1 MPSIT
6 LTATQAQVDRL
17 LAALP
22 PDYTADLAG
31 AKTFLIDCAKE
42 RIRAKEQADL
52 NAAVNAGV
60 PPVVTIT

>member
-22 PDYTADLAG
+22 PDYTADVAG
-31 AKTFLIDCAKE
+31 AKQFLVDCFKE
-42 RIRAKEQADL
+42 RIRAKEQAIL
-52 NAAVNAGV
+52 NAVVNAGV
-60 PPVVTIT
+60 PPAVTIT